1 LPDCDQEVCLEYCG
15 LTLKKMLLEF
25 CVEKEVSNNQLP
37 QKLQVTASEID
48 ELKKKFKVSKTNG
61 YGQIENVY

>member
-1 LPDCDQEVCLEYCG
+1 
-15 LTLKKMLLEF
+15 MLLEF

-37 QKLQVTASEID
+37 QKLQVTVSEID